1 MNLSFDFIPINFIK
15 EDDDGTIGNIYDN
28 KTGDGILGS
37 VLHNETD
44 IGFAAFFIWYR
55 ESQFIGYS
63 KSISRIGVTCIV
75 LKPKL
80 ASGWLIA
87 ISPFSY
93 KLWIAI
99 FVGFFAGLISLII
112 LIKIANENFVSKTAS
127 DVGWIVFN
135 IYLWQS
141 VNIMQVILCFYQ
153 VVLFIF
159 LLHILQKISYFSN
172 NCLCRFNHFKLYH
185 WKSLWE

>member
-1 MNLSFDFIPINFIK
+1 MVSGITIYRIFQIDFTNWC
-15 EDDDGTIGNIYDN
+15 YVHCL
-28 KTGDGILGS
+28 KT
-37 VLHNETD
+37 
-44 IGFAAFFIWYR
+44 
-55 ESQFIGYS
+55 
-63 KSISRIGVTCIV
+63 KTCIR
-75 LKPKL
+75 L
-80 ASGWLIA
+80 AYRYFA
-87 ISPFSY
+87 IF

-112 LIKIANENFVSKTAS
+112 LIKIANEKFVSKTAS

-185 WKSLWE
+185 WKSLWK